1 MSRAFVKDDAQQD
14 PVVVPPRAPL
24 PPGVPNY
31 VTRRGLKR
39 LKAEQADLEAE
50 RSLLLAAPMDEAERQ
65 RQLTALAGRLDLLAE
80 RIASAKVL
88 DPRAQPQDEVRFGAT
103 VTLCTAA
110 GEERRFQIVGVDEA
124 DAAEG
129 RVAFTAPMARAVVG
143 RRVGEVVS
151 LRTARGEE
159 RLEVVAIAYA

>member
-31 VTRRGLKR
+31 VTGRGLKR
-39 LKAEQADLEAE
+39 LRAEQAGLEAE
-50 RSLLLAAPMDEAERQ
+50 RSRLLAAPMDEAERQ
-65 RQLTALAGRLDLLAE
+65 RQLTALAGRLDALTE

-88 DPRAQPQDEVRFGAT
+88 DLRMQPQDEVRFGAT
-103 VTLCTAA
+103 VTLRSAA

-129 RVAFTAPMARAVVG
+129 RVAFIAPLARAVIG
-143 RRVGEVVS
+143 RHVGETVT
-151 LRTARGEE
+151 LRTPRGEE